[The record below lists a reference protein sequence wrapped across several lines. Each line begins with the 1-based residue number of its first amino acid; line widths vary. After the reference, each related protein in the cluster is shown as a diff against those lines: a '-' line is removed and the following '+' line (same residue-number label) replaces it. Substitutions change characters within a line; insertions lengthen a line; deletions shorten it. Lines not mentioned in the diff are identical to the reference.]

1 MHIMLTRLGSLCAF
15 FLLLSLI
22 CVVGA
27 NSPAAAGIEVMDE
40 LKECIGKHLDEETAV
55 WPSDGS
61 AYSSATKLAYNFK
74 DTNPALVVMAK
85 SSKDVSEALLCA
97 SQAGYQV
104 SVAGGRHSFQGS
116 GVMDGY
122 VVIDTSLMCELPVVD
137 EATMT
142 MRVGSGCTNAI
153 MLAGVSN
160 SKVPGAL
167 TLTGSCPS
175 VGVTGYVLG
184 GGMGDISPFVGL
196 KADNVLSMQIVLPN
210 GTEVTANAT
219 HNSDL
224 FWASRGGGGGLGI
237 ITELEMKVHEAP
249 DPDHFTH
256 FEVRYKPSHSVE
268 VGVSLQTFL
277 MDNQDRRMGGS
288 ATLSEKGWEAR
299 LVFLGTW
306 QEGVAVLE
314 KGGLLD
320 PAYLRS
326 DTAGELWV
334 NFVKSDY
341 EKYPVAVHEFRK
353 YAEVEAYVYCKQ
365 YSWLP
370 GGLGELQQFCY
381 RSRNQGGCNST
392 PSCDTKW
399 TLDMFLAMAASRDSN
414 LNVGTSEWS
423 HHQEM
428 VSGVG
433 GLLARELS
441 QDTWQHIVDVVSSS
455 QKPKHCNSDFQLNH
469 FANGAVGDLHFDETA
484 FPWRNATMLFS
495 YSLIDERTSAKE
507 KQACIEFSKKY
518 TSYFFDGPAKGEIL
532 GGYYNYLGSENDL
545 SFYFGPNL
553 RRLQDIKSSY
563 DPLNIFGKPLTVEVP
578 PVSFRHQRRDS
589 G

>member
-1 MHIMLTRLGSLCAF
+1 MLTRLGSLCAF

-22 CVVGA
+22 CVAGA

-40 LKECIGKHLDEETAV
+40 LKECIGNHLDEETAV

-184 GGMGDISPFVGL
+184 GGMGD
-196 KADNVLSMQIVLPN
+196 
-210 GTEVTANAT
+210 
-219 HNSDL
+219 
-224 FWASRGGGGGLGI
+224 
-237 ITELEMKVHEAP
+237 
-249 DPDHFTH
+249 
-256 FEVRYKPSHSVE
+256 
-268 VGVSLQTFL
+268 
-277 MDNQDRRMGGS
+277 S

-365 YSWLP
+365 YSWLR

-399 TLDMFLAMAASRDSN
+399 TLDMFLAMAASRDSK

-423 HHQEM
+423 HHQEV